1 MMSSLLSRCLILV
14 LGTLY
19 PAYRSY
25 KAIKNKDLREHV
37 KWMMYWI
44 VFALFTTLETFL
56 DIFVS
61 WFPFYYE
68 IKILFILWV
77 LSPATRGS
85 SILYKKVVH
94 PMLISRENEIDELI
108 EKTKVQGYS
117 TFIQLFTSG
126 FNYASTL
133 FMNSAMRGQTLLGS
147 QIKKSLSFDDVYES
161 NDQKI
166 RSSKSNDGYFL
177 LQKESVNNAAESS
190 DFDDEPEIIRKQ
202 ITKVNRKN
210 NSSGIKNVNT
220 RVYDLIDD
228 EDILIDEAIE
238 TQKIK
243 NKNTTKR
250 KVKQNT
256 DQASN
261 HRTNEA
267 SHYGTI
273 TRGKVSKNRVVSNT
287 NDTNQ

>member
-1 MMSSLLSRCLILV
+1 MMSALFSRCLILV

-56 DIFVS
+56 DVFVS

-94 PMLISRENEIDELI
+94 PMLISREQEIDELI

-117 TFIQLFTSG
+117 TFLQLFTSG
-126 FNYASTL
+126 FNYASNL
-133 FMNSAMRGQTLLGS
+133 FMISALRGQTLLGS
-147 QIKKSLSFDDVYES
+147 QLQKSLSI
-161 NDQKI
+161 NDQV
-166 RSSKSNDGYFL
+166 F
-177 LQKESVNNAAESS
+177 ENNTQNLDNESS
-190 DFDDEPEIIRKQ
+190 DFEQEPEIIQKKQ
-202 ITKVNRKN
+202 SNKPRVT
-210 NSSGIKNVNT
+210 NSKSN
-220 RVYDLIDD
+220 YDLLDDEILIDD
-228 EDILIDEAIE
+228 NMEI
-238 TQKIK
+238 QKRAPPK
-243 NKNTTKR
+243 STTKKR
-250 KVKQNT
+250 PKQANL
-256 DQASN
+256 DQATN
-261 HRTNEA
+261 YRTNEA

-273 TRGKVSKNRVVSNT
+273 TRGKKSRPQLTNSN
-287 NDTNQ
+287 DSDQ

>member
-1 MMSSLLSRCLILV
+1 MVSALLSRCLILI

-85 SILYKKVVH
+85 SILYKKLVH
-94 PMLISRENEIDELI
+94 PMLISREQEIDELI

-126 FNYASTL
+126 FNYASNL
-133 FMNSAMRGQTLLGS
+133 FFNSAMRGQSILG
-147 QIKKSLSFDDVYES
+147 QQLKRNLSLDVGYEQERP
-161 NDQKI
+161 NI
-166 RSSKSNDGYFL
+166 RTSKSNDGYFAR
-177 LQKESVNNAAESS
+177 ESDQEISS
-190 DFDDEPEIIRKQ
+190 DLDDLQETEYIKRPISKNPKKTTTKKTNYEFVEGDDEILMAVDSSKKQ
-202 ITKVNRKN
+202 STSNR
-210 NSSGIKNVNT
+210 S
-220 RVYDLIDD
+220 
-228 EDILIDEAIE
+228 AA
-238 TQKIK
+238 
-243 NKNTTKR
+243 KR
-250 KVKQNT
+250 KTSKQTIENKT
-256 DQASN
+256 I
-261 HRTNEA
+261 NE
-267 SHYGTI
+267 YGTI
-273 TRGKVSKNRVVSNT
+273 TRGKNSKSRSQPIQT
-287 NDTNQ
+287 NESDQ